1 MFRLTIESRENM
13 PGQDE
18 PGSAGFN
25 VFRISTLNL
34 VDLAGSTR
42 ALTHPPTH
50 PTTQPPTYPRTCTHT
65 GARARTHARTHALI
79 LIHLAGSENSSKAQT
94 TGKRRTEGSFINKS
108 LLTLATVISKIVK
121 QDGMCA

>member
-42 ALTHPPTH
+42 ALTHPPTD
-50 PTTQPPTYPRTCTHT
+50 PPNHPRTHQPTRT
-65 GARARTHARTHALI
+65 RARTPARARTHARTH
-79 LIHLAGSENSSKAQT
+79 
-94 TGKRRTEGSFINKS
+94 
-108 LLTLATVISKIVK
+108 
-121 QDGMCA
+121 